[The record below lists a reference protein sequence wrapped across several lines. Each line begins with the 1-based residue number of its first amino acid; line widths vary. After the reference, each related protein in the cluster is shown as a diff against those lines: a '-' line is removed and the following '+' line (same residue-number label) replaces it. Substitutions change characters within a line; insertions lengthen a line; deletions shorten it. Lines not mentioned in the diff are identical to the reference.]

1 MRWRSKPLAWQW
13 LWLCPVMALA
23 LPAHAQQDDEDA
35 SALMLAN
42 LAPAPVA
49 QSSNWRNLVEA
60 AAGASTPRG
69 GSSRDV
75 QRLSVD
81 IRYDGRVASGWRLMF
96 SDRLDVN
103 APAQSLGNNGINT
116 LKEAYL
122 SWQAGDNLLFDFG
135 RINVRNGLAQG
146 YNPTDYFKAGSVRSI
161 VSVDPQ
167 SMKENRQG
175 SVMLRGQKLWRGGSL
190 SAIYSPKID
199 SQPDHGAYSLDF
211 GATNN
216 VNRSLLIYSPSWSQ
230 TVSSQFLLFNQD
242 HASPQIGFNL
252 AGLLNDATVLNLEYS
267 GGRGNSQF
275 SQALAQQGIA
285 HADDF
290 GFYSRLVTGLTYT
303 TANKMSF
310 SFDVEYNGQGMNQ
323 SAWNNLRTT
332 DVRRYGV
339 YQNWVQSQQELPT
352 QRAAF
357 LYFNW
362 QDAFMGH
369 LDFSA
374 MQRRDLTDNSRM
386 IWLEARYHLLDHAEF
401 ALQWQRNQG
410 EALSNYG
417 VLPVKQNV
425 LLVWRG
431 YF

>member
-1 MRWRSKPLAWQW
+1 MRLSSKALAWQW
-13 LWLCPVMALA
+13 LWLCPVMALMV
-23 LPAHAQQDDEDA
+23 PAHAQDEEDA

-42 LAPAPVA
+42 QTPAPVA
-49 QSSNWRNLVEA
+49 QGSNWRNFVEA
-60 AAGASTPRG
+60 AAGTSTPRST
-69 GSSRDV
+69 SSHDV
-75 QRLSVD
+75 QRLSSD
-81 IRYDGRVASGWRLMF
+81 IRYDGRVASGWRLIF

-103 APAQSLGNNGINT
+103 APAQTPGNNGINT

-146 YNPTDYFKAGSVRSI
+146 YNPTDYFKTGSVRSI

-175 SVMLRGQKLWRGGSL
+175 SVMLRGQKLWRGGSVT
-190 SAIYSPKID
+190 AMYSPKID

-216 VNRSLLIYSPSWSQ
+216 LNRSLLIYSPTWSQ
-230 TVSSQFLLFNQD
+230 TISSQFLLFNQD
-242 HASPQIGFNL
+242 HLLPQIGINL

-267 GGRGNSQF
+267 GGQGNSQF

-290 GFYSRLVTGLTYT
+290 GFYSRWVTGLTYT
-303 TANKMSF
+303 TANKMSL
-310 SFDVEYNGQGMNQ
+310 SLDVEYNGQGMNQ

-332 DVRRYGV
+332 GVRSYGL

-362 QDAFMGH
+362 QDAFIGH

-374 MQRRDLTDNSRM
+374 MQRYDLTDNSRM

-417 VLPVKQNV
+417 VLPVKQTM
-425 LLVWRG
+425 LLLCRS

>member
-1 MRWRSKPLAWQW
+1 
-13 LWLCPVMALA
+13 MALA
-23 LPAHAQQDDEDA
+23 VHAHAQDDEDA

-42 LAPAPVA
+42 QASAPAA

-60 AAGASTPRG
+60 AAGASTPR
-69 GSSRDV
+69 SSSSHDV
-75 QRLSVD
+75 QRLSAD

-96 SDRLDVN
+96 ADRLDVN
-103 APAQSLGNNGINT
+103 APPQTPGDNGINT

-122 SWQAGDNLLFDFG
+122 SRQAGDNLLLDFG

-146 YNPTDYFKAGSVRSI
+146 YNPTDYFKTGSVRPL

-167 SMKENRQG
+167 SLKENRQG
-175 SVMLRGQKLWRGGSL
+175 SVMLRGQKLWPGGSMTAL
-190 SAIYSPKID
+190 YSPRID

-216 VNRSLLIYSPSWSQ
+216 VNRNLLIYSPTWSQ

-242 HASPQIGFNL
+242 HASPQVGFNL
-252 AGLLNDATVLNLEYS
+252 AGLLNDATVVNLEYS
-267 GGRGNSQF
+267 GGQGSSQF
-275 SQALAQQGIA
+275 SQALAQQGIS
-285 HADDF
+285 HTDDF
-290 GFYSRLVTGLTYT
+290 GFYSRWVTGLTYT
-303 TANKMSF
+303 TTNKMSF
-310 SFDVEYNGQGMNQ
+310 SLDVEYNGQGMNQ
-323 SAWNNLRTT
+323 SAWHSLRTGSLSS
-332 DVRRYGV
+332 YGL
-339 YQNWVQSQQELPT
+339 YQSWVQNQQELPT

-362 QDAFMGH
+362 QDAFIGH
-369 LDFSA
+369 LDLSA
-374 MQRRDLTDNSRM
+374 MQRDDLTDNSRM
-386 IWLEARYHLLDHAEF
+386 IWLEARYHLRDHAEF
-401 ALQWQRNQG
+401 AIQWQRNQG

-417 VLPVKQNV
+417 VLPVKQNL